1 MKNIFKQNVTIPY
14 TIIFYGY
21 NLQKKTMEESE
32 ILNPFGYGK
41 ASKVIDEN
49 RKPAEWW
56 WDYLEM
62 NEEIAENE
70 FYILFEDGLLVKKGR
85 SKFRTSQY
93 LLGDRFKSFRQ
104 NYERL

>member
-1 MKNIFKQNVTIPY
+1 M
-14 TIIFYGY
+14 IFYAY
-21 NLQKKTMEESE
+21 NLQEKNMEESE
-32 ILNPFGYGK
+32 IINPFGYGK

-49 RKPAEWW
+49 RKPSEWW

-62 NEEIAENE
+62 NEVVAENE

-93 LLGDRFKSFRQ
+93 IKGDRFTSFRK
-104 NYERL
+104 NYERD